1 MDRRSFLKCSGKACA
16 GIGLGLALNS
26 MLLQSC
32 GAGLSVLKLEQQSG
46 RVAVPMT
53 QFVTSNF
60 LMLRV
65 KDFPFDI
72 GVQRNDDNTYLAL
85 VLMCPHANQPL
96 TKAGSG
102 YICTLHGSR
111 FAKNGDLLKG
121 PSTLPLYELP
131 IQEEDGFLNIL
142 TEKFRAQIQ

>member
-1 MDRRSFLKCSGKACA
+1 MDRRNFLKCSSKACA
-16 GIGLGLALNS
+16 SIGIGLAFNG
-26 MLLQSC
+26 LLQSC
-32 GAGLSVLKLEQQSG
+32 GTGLSVLKLEQQSG
-46 RVAVPMT
+46 EVSVPLQ
-53 QFVTSNF
+53 QFENSNYV
-60 LMLRV
+60 MLRV

-72 GVQRNDDNTYLAL
+72 GVQKKDDNTFLAL

-96 TKAGSG
+96 TKAGNG

-131 IQEEDGFLNIL
+131 IQENNGFLKIQ
-142 TEKFRAQIQ
+142 TEKFKAKI

>member
-1 MDRRSFLKCSGKACA
+1 MDRRNFLKCSGKACV
-16 GIGLGLALNS
+16 GVGLGMVLNS
-26 MLLQSC
+26 FLLQSC
-32 GAGLSVLKLEQQSG
+32 GAGLSVLKLEQQAG
-46 RVAVPMT
+46 GVTVPLT
-53 QFVTSNF
+53 KFEASNF

-72 GVQRNDDNTYLAL
+72 GVQKNDDNSFLAL
-85 VLMCPHANQPL
+85 VLMCPHADQPL
-96 TKAGSG
+96 TKAGNG

-131 IQEEDGFLNIL
+131 IKEENGFLKIQ
-142 TEKFRAQIQ
+142 TEKFKTQIR